1 MMKQRFTLIELLV
14 VIAII
19 AILAAM
25 LLPALGQ
32 AREKA
37 RSASC
42 VSNLRQISLANAMY
56 ADANDDFSVPYT
68 TATGSGRVKL
78 GDYWF
83 GVRKSDGYD
92 ITTSPLLGEY
102 YGHVPRLLVCPS
114 TFERGPDL
122 KVCENG
128 GGYGYNGKWFGGYDA
143 PFLRRTGMR
152 AVARTIV
159 FGDCASSG
167 KSTTSSYDVARYT
180 PYMYCKVLP
189 EGGSTAQWSN
199 KTSGT
204 AHFRHSKRSNVA
216 WGDGHVSSE
225 PVGTI
230 NTSHACAV
238 IGRVGFVGPATID
251 YYNPVRADDSCPDL

>member
-1 MMKQRFTLIELLV
+1 MKKTFTLIELLV

-19 AILAAM
+19 AILASM
-25 LLPALGQ
+25 LLPALGK

-37 RSASC
+37 RGISC
-42 VSNLRQISLANAMY
+42 VSNLKQLSLANAMY
-56 ADANDDFSVPYT
+56 ADSNDDFFVPYT
-68 TATGSGRVKL
+68 TATGSGMVKQ

-83 GVRKSDGYD
+83 GVRKSSGYD
-92 ITTSPLLGEY
+92 ITTSPLLGQY
-102 YGHVPRLLVCPS
+102 YGEIPRLLLCPS
-114 TFERGPDL
+114 TFEQVPDL
-122 KVCENG
+122 TSCSNG

-143 PFLRRTGMR
+143 PHLRRTSMR
-152 AVARTIV
+152 AVSRTIT

-167 KSTTSSYDVARYT
+167 KSSSAYATARYT

-204 AHFRHSKRSNVA
+204 AHFRHARRSNVA

-225 PVGTI
+225 PVGTL

-238 IGRVGFVGPATID
+238 TALVGFVGAATVD
-251 YYNPVRADDSCPDL
+251 YYNPMRSDDDCSDL